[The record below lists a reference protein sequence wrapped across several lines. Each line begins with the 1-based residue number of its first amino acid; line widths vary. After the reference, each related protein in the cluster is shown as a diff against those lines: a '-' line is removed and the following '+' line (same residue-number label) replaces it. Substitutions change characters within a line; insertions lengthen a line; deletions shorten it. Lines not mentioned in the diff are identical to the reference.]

1 MNKHDEG
8 FTLLETLTAIAVIS
22 IAGLALLSGVS
33 IATRALEKAKTR
45 AMYAARLLSA
55 DERLRELIGQVAI
68 PYWERNAGLVVRN
81 EAAYAAALELP
92 WYQGQKDAVLRIAFV
107 KRDAQTML
115 EINTPDK
122 RDVIMLD
129 FVGELTLGLI
139 LDADKQPRG
148 VDIQLADYHSRIAF
162 ASRPF
167 SEAFHA
173 Y

>member
-8 FTLLETLTAIAVIS
+8 FTLVETLTAIAVIS

-33 IATRALEKAKTR
+33 MATRTLEKAKTR
-45 AMYAARLLSA
+45 AIHATRLLNA

-68 PYWERNAGLVVRN
+68 PFWERNAGFAVRN
-81 EAAYAAALELP
+81 ETLELP
-92 WYQGQKDAVLRIAFV
+92 WYQGQKDAILRITFV

-122 RDVIMLD
+122 REVIMLD
-129 FVGELTLGLI
+129 TVGEPALGLI
-139 LDADKQPRG
+139 LDADKQPCG
-148 VDIQLADYHSRIAF
+148 VEIRLADYHSRIAF

-167 SEAFHA
+167 TEAFHA

>member
-1 MNKHDEG
+1 MNKHDDG
-8 FTLLETLTAIAVIS
+8 FTLVETLTAIAVIS

-33 IATRALEKAKTR
+33 TATRALEKAKAR
-45 AMYAARLLSA
+45 AMYATRLLNA

-68 PYWERNAGLVVRN
+68 PFWERNADILAHA
-81 EAAYAAALELP
+81 ETLELP
-92 WYQGQKDAVLRIAFV
+92 WYQGQKDAVLRIVFV

-122 RDVIMLD
+122 REVIMLD
-129 FVGELTLGLI
+129 TVGEPTLGLI

-148 VDIQLADYHSRIAF
+148 VDIRLADYHSRIAF

-167 SEAFHA
+167 TEAFHA
-173 Y
+173 R